1 MQVLR
6 AFGNSDPRNFKAFE
20 ARFSAPVLPGGN
32 DHDPMSEIKLTV
44 DELETVMWETGRT
57 VDGAKEIVFE
67 TRVGG
72 KTVLGNGR
80 SLIVPAKEYEKARL

>member
-1 MQVLR
+1 VQVLR
-6 AFGNSDPRNFKAFE
+6 AFGNSDPRNFKSFE
-20 ARFSAPVLPGGN
+20 ARFSAPVIPGGN
-32 DHDPMSEIKLTV
+32 DPMSEINLTV

-80 SLIVPAKEYEKARL
+80 SLIVPPKEHEKARL

>member
-1 MQVLR
+1 M
-6 AFGNSDPRNFKAFE
+6 
-20 ARFSAPVLPGGN
+20 
-32 DHDPMSEIKLTV
+32 LTV

-80 SLIVPAKEYEKARL
+80 SLIVPAKEHEKARL